1 MSLRELGAG
10 DVIRLMRCYGAALR
24 AHRSVIDRLNVFPV
38 PDGDTGTN
46 MTRTVESVEAELATL
61 ELGGEPQLSEV
72 LSAISHGSLM
82 GARGN
87 SGVILCQLLRGLSD
101 SLEGCAA
108 IGPAALAAAL
118 VAADVA
124 ARAAVL
130 RPVEGTVLTVSSR
143 AAAAAACSAESGED
157 LETVTAAA
165 REAAHQALLET
176 PELLAVL
183 AEAGVV
189 DAGGAGLLLFF
200 ESLFLVVREV
210 DSLPALRL
218 PESVEALVEVS
229 VEAGNATV
237 FQRGEIAADSPRY
250 EVMYFLDA
258 PDESIEGF
266 RLRFGE
272 IGDSVVVVG
281 GAGLYNCHVHTDDIG
296 AAIEAGLDAG
306 RPRQVRV
313 ADLREATPDEEHHE
327 LLDVASIEEP
337 RPGWPRLAPVT
348 SVVAVATGGGI
359 RRILASLGV
368 ASVIEGGQ
376 SMNPSTAEIL
386 EVTESV
392 VGRDIVLLPNNANI
406 VPVAEQVAK
415 LSRRRVF
422 VIPTKGVQE
431 ALAALVAYD
440 PAASGEDNVVT
451 MAAAADAVVAGEVTR
466 AVRRATTPAGE
477 VAKGEWMGLSRQR
490 VEVLGASLSEAA
502 LRLVER
508 LVAPG
513 QEILT
518 LIAGDA
524 LEAGEFDDLVA
535 ELSRA
540 YPELSVERLD
550 GGQALYPL
558 LLSLE

>member
-1 MSLRELGAG
+1 
-10 DVIRLMRCYGAALR
+10 
-24 AHRSVIDRLNVFPV
+24 
-38 PDGDTGTN
+38 
-46 MTRTVESVEAELATL
+46 
-61 ELGGEPQLSEV
+61 
-72 LSAISHGSLM
+72 M

-101 SLEGCAA
+101 SFGASNE
-108 IGPAALAAAL
+108 IGPRVARAPSF
-118 VAADVA
+118 AADAA

-130 RPVEGTVLTVSSR
+130 RPVEGTVLTVSARAAIAAVAAGESGGDRRGSR
-143 AAAAAACSAESGED
+143 ARHRCGRRGQEALED
-157 LETVTAAA
+157 
-165 REAAHQALLET
+165 T
-176 PELLAVL
+176 PRLLAVL

-189 DAGGAGLLLFF
+189 DAGGAGLVLFF
-200 ESLFLVVREV
+200 ESLLAIVREESTIPGARPARSGV
-210 DSLPALRL
+210 ASLGRVAGSPACAHDRL
-218 PESVEALVEVS
+218 AVS
-229 VEAGNATV
+229 S
-237 FQRGEIAADSPRY
+237 DSPRY
-250 EVMYFLDA
+250 EVMFFLEA
-258 PDESIEGF
+258 PDGAIDGV
-266 RLRFGE
+266 RVRFGE

-281 GAGLYNCHVHTDDIG
+281 GDGLYNCHVHTDDIG

-313 ADLREATPDEEHHE
+313 TDLREEPGEEG
-327 LLDVASIEEP
+327 LVLGRRIVEEA
-337 RPGWPRLAPVT
+337 RPGAPRVAPVT
-348 SVVAVATGGGI
+348 AVVAVATGAGT
-359 RRILASLGV
+359 RRVFASLGV

-415 LSRRRVF
+415 HSARRVF

-440 PAASGEDNVVT
+440 PAASGEDNVVAMT
-451 MAAAADAVVAGEVTR
+451 EAGDRVVAGEVTQ
-466 AVRRATTPAGE
+466 AVRNATTSAGE
-477 VAKGEWMGLSRQR
+477 VAERANGWGFLARASKCSDR
-490 VEVLGASLSEAA
+490 VSPRLRS
-502 LRLVER
+502 RLVER

-518 LIAGDA
+518 LITGDA
-524 LEAGEFDDLVA
+524 LEAGEFDELVA

-540 YPELSVERLD
+540 YPGLSVERLD